1 MNKQDE
7 KLPDTMPVVDGKKG
21 FLEGKLF
28 LLIFAV
34 LFAVAPLGL
43 SSFTQHI
50 LVLVLF
56 YAFCASAWN
65 ILCGYIGVLSLGHS
79 ALMGI
84 GAYTT
89 TLLLVHFGVSPWIGM
104 FIGAFLTGIVGVLI
118 GFPCFRMSGPYF
130 TLTTIAFA
138 ELLRVYLENT
148 KEVFGMATKGA
159 SGITVPYTGDNFV
172 MLSFLGKIPFYYL
185 MFALLVIILLITWG
199 IDRSKLGYYFVAIRS
214 DADAAESLGIKLLKY
229 KLIGMFISAFF
240 IAIAGAFYAQFF
252 RYINPTRI
260 FGLDMSIRIALIAVV
275 GGQGKIFGP
284 TIGAVILIPITE
296 LLSLYFG
303 ATLPGLHLF
312 IYGVVMVLVVL
323 FMPKGINDYVM
334 RLFSWL
340 EGLLFSK
347 IKKTKEPAQTNS

>member
-7 KLPDTMPVVDGKKG
+7 KLPGAAPTVGGKKN

-34 LFAVAPLGL
+34 VFAVLPLGMA
-43 SSFTQHI
+43 SFTQHI

-84 GAYTT
+84 GAYTS
-89 TLLLVHFGVSPWIGM
+89 TLLLVHFGVTPWVGM
-104 FIGAFLTGIVGVLI
+104 FIGALLTGVVGVLI

-138 ELLRVYLENT
+138 ELIRVYLENT
-148 KEVFGMATKGA
+148 KEVFGLDTKGA
-159 SGITVPYTGDNFV
+159 SGITVPYTGDDIAMF
-172 MLSFLGKIPFYYL
+172 SFLGKIPFYYL
-185 MFALLVIILLITWG
+185 MLIFLVVILLITWK

-284 TIGAVILIPITE
+284 MIGAVILVPITE

-312 IYGVVMVLVVL
+312 IYGVVMVIVVL

-334 RLFSWL
+334 RLFAWL
-340 EGLLFSK
+340 EGLLLGK
-347 IKKTKEPAQTNS
+347 GRKAKESAQTDD